1 MKIQSILEHSLSL
14 RRGKK
19 YDEDFKFV
27 TEAIPLQSPYST
39 LIWQHNPI
47 FWSDISAGACVLT
60 RRSSNDHAFL
70 KELFNLH
77 GFMRSFHR
85 NANPLPDNTTLLK
98 EILDQELAS
107 TLSESRA
114 LHWIVRDANRQAWG
128 LLSLCDL
135 SLTHKRSEILLGM
148 HPNAPMGL
156 TGSAMLMLY
165 EFYFK
170 FMKFN
175 KLTSF
180 IYKENS
186 NSIKSTL
193 HLGFEVE
200 GNLLAH
206 NFDPETGKYLDV
218 IQLGLN
224 RSRAFSISNQR
235 LARRLLK
242 D

>member
-14 RRGKK
+14 RREKK

-27 TEAIPLQSPYST
+27 TEAIPPQTLYSS

-70 KELFNLH
+70 RELFNVN
-77 GFMRSFHR
+77 GFVRSFHR
-85 NANPLPDNTTLLK
+85 NANLLPDNTAILK
-98 EILDQELAS
+98 EILDEELAS
-107 TLSESRA
+107 TFSESRA
-114 LHWIVRDANRQAWG
+114 IHWVIRDANRKAWG
-128 LLSLCDL
+128 LLSLCDM

-175 KLTSF
+175 KLISF
-180 IYKENS
+180 IYKDNLNS
-186 NSIKSTL
+186 LKSTL

-200 GNLLAH
+200 GELMGH

-224 RSRAFSISNQR
+224 RSRAFSTTNQR

-242 D
+242 H